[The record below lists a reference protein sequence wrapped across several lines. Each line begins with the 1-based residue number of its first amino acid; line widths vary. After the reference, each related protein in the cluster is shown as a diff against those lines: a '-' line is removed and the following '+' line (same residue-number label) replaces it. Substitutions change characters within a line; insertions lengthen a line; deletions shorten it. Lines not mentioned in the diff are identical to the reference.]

1 MRVSVVI
8 PTYRRP
14 EALGRCLDALAHQ
27 SRGPEEIIV
36 VARREDTASQEC
48 ASERDQSI
56 RFVPIDVPI
65 GKPGFVAALNAGI
78 DASHGEIVCLTD
90 DDAEP
95 HSDWIARILATF
107 ESDPSI
113 GAVGGRDWVYHGN
126 RLEGGQATAVGTV
139 SWWGRV
145 IGKHHLGVG
154 DPRDVAVLKGV
165 NLSVRGELARQIGF
179 DTRLRGR
186 TTEHHSELGL
196 CLRLLRMGFRI
207 VYDPAIAVDHR
218 PQPRLDEA
226 REFSPR
232 QAHDAAYNETL
243 ALLEHLSRTGRLA
256 HLLWTTCVGTR
267 TTPGFAQAARSRLRR
282 EDHQLQHLAGN
293 LKGRA
298 LAIWTHLSSRGG
310 RTPGRNRPWTS
321 SENGSAD
328 TLRVLAIAHSPSAGA
343 RAQQLLEEIPH
354 TQILEPS
361 RSSRSTAPS
370 AAWSV
375 LRSRAKVLYLVD
387 VGKTTVPAAVI
398 GRLTRKRV
406 IVDTGDATFALARS
420 LGDRSRFGLA
430 VVGAGEQ
437 LALRSAHEIVVRGRA
452 HSAHVP
458 RPSTHIPDLAPP
470 GAAPAETHELRA
482 ALALQDAYVVGLV
495 GSLILS
501 PRLRISYGW
510 DLIEAL
516 PRTDSSVLALIV
528 GDGSGLEVLRQRAIT
543 LGVFDRCRFVGRV
556 PAERISEYVSA
567 MDVAIST
574 QTNDLV
580 GQVRTTAKLP
590 LYLACG
596 CPVLASHVGEAAL
609 LLGPL
614 GWTLPYEGVLDRS
627 YPARLADAIETWR
640 LDPDGQAAR
649 RQAAL
654 ALAASA
660 FDPQVMRDGI
670 AQVLD
675 RVSG

>member
-14 EALGRCLDALAHQ
+14 EALRRCLDALERQ
-27 SRGPEEIIV
+27 SRAPDEIIV

-48 ASERDQSI
+48 VSGRRQPI
-56 RFVPIDVPI
+56 RFVPIDVPF
-65 GKPGFVAALNAGI
+65 GRPGFVAALNAGV
-78 DASHGEIVCLTD
+78 DASRGEIVCLTD

-95 HSDWIARILATF
+95 QPDWIVRILATF
-107 ESDPSI
+107 DSDPSI
-113 GAVGGRDWVYHGN
+113 GGVGGRDWVYHGN
-126 RLEGGQATAVGTV
+126 RLEGGEATTVGTV

-145 IGKHHLGVG
+145 IGRHHLGVG

-165 NLSVRGELARQIGF
+165 NLSVRGELIRRIRF
-179 DTRLRGR
+179 DARLRGG

-196 CLRLLRMGFRI
+196 CLSLLRMGFRI

-232 QAHDAAYNETL
+232 QVRDAAYNETL
-243 ALLEHLSRTGRLA
+243 ALLEHLTRGGRLA
-256 HLLWTTCVGTR
+256 HLLWTTSIGTR
-267 TTPGFAQAARSRLRR
+267 TTPGFAQAARSLPRRGDSKLQLLAANLIGRGQAAWTYLRPR
-282 EDHQLQHLAGN
+282 KRRMPDGNRSWSFEDGS
-293 LKGRA
+293 
-298 LAIWTHLSSRGG
+298 TD
-310 RTPGRNRPWTS
+310 TPC
-321 SENGSAD
+321 
-328 TLRVLAIAHSPSAGA
+328 VLAVAHSPSAGA
-343 RAQQLLEEIPH
+343 RAEQLLEEVPN
-354 TQILEPS
+354 TQIVKPS
-361 RSSRSTAPS
+361 PGSRGMAPS
-370 AAWSV
+370 AAWLV

-398 GRLTRKRV
+398 GRLTGKRV
-406 IVDTGDATFALARS
+406 ILDTGDATFALARS
-420 LGDRSRFGLA
+420 LGDRSRLGLA

-452 HSAHVP
+452 HSAYVP
-458 RPSTHIPDLAPP
+458 RPSTHIPDLAPA
-470 GAAPAETHELRA
+470 GAAPAEADELRV
-482 ALALQDAYVVGLV
+482 ALNLRNAYVVGLV

-516 PRTDSSVLALIV
+516 PHTDSSVVALIV
-528 GDGSGLEVLRQRAIT
+528 GDGSGLEVLQQRAST

-556 PAERISEYVSA
+556 PAEHVSEYVSA

-627 YPARLADAIETWR
+627 YPKRLADAIEAWR
-640 LDPDGQAAR
+640 LDPEGKTAR

-654 ALAASA
+654 DLAASA
-660 FDPQVMRDGI
+660 FDPQVMRNGI
-670 AQVLD
+670 AQLLARASD
-675 RVSG
+675 

>member
-1 MRVSVVI
+1 M
-8 PTYRRP
+8 
-14 EALGRCLDALAHQ
+14 
-27 SRGPEEIIV
+27 

-48 ASERDQSI
+48 VSERPQPI
-56 RFVPIDVPI
+56 RFVPIDVPF

-78 DASHGEIVCLTD
+78 DASHGGIVCLTD

-95 HSDWIARILATF
+95 RSDWIARVLATF
-107 ESDPSI
+107 ESDPLI
-113 GAVGGRDWVYHGN
+113 GAVGGRDWVYHGS
-126 RLEGGQATAVGTV
+126 RLEEGEATTVGTV

-145 IGKHHLGVG
+145 VGKHHLGVG

-165 NLSVRGELARQIGF
+165 NLSVRGELVRRIRF
-179 DTRLRGR
+179 DARLRGG

-196 CLRLLRMGFRI
+196 CLSLLRLGFRI

-243 ALLEHLSRTGRLA
+243 ALLEHLSPLGRLA
-256 HLLWTTCVGTR
+256 HLLWTTSIGTR
-267 TTPGFAQAARSRLRR
+267 PTPGFAQAARSLLRR
-282 EDHQLQHLAGN
+282 GDPQLQHLAAN

-298 LAIWTHLSSRGG
+298 LAIWTHLSSREG
-310 RTPGRNRPWTS
+310 RTPGEDRPWTS
-321 SENGSAD
+321 SENGSGD
-328 TLRVLAIAHSPSAGA
+328 TMHVLVVAHSPSAGA

-361 RSSRSTAPS
+361 RNSRSMTLSAP
-370 AAWSV
+370 WRV
-375 LRSRAKVLYLVD
+375 LRSGAKVLYLVD
-387 VGKTTVPAAVI
+387 VGKSTVPAAVI
-398 GRLTRKRV
+398 GRLTGKRV

-420 LGDRSRFGLA
+420 LGDRSRVGLA
-430 VVGAGEQ
+430 IVGAGEQ
-437 LALRSAHEIVVRGRA
+437 LALRSAHAIVVRGRA

-458 RPSTHIPDLAPP
+458 RPSIHIPDLPP
-470 GAAPAETHELRA
+470 TGAAPTEADELRV
-482 ALALQDAYVVGLV
+482 ALDLRNAYVVGLV

-510 DLIEAL
+510 DLVEAL
-516 PRTDSSVLALIV
+516 PHTDPSVVALIV
-528 GDGSGLEVLRQRAIT
+528 GDGSGLEALQQRASA
-543 LGVFDRCRFVGRV
+543 LGVLDRCRFVGRV
-556 PAERISEYVSA
+556 PVERVSEYVGA

-590 LYLACG
+590 LYLTCG
-596 CPVLASHVGEAAL
+596 CPVLASHVGEAAV

-614 GWTLPYEGVLDRS
+614 GWTIHYEGVVDRS
-627 YPARLADAIETWR
+627 YPARLAEAIEAWR
-640 LDPDGQAAR
+640 LDPAGKAAR

-654 ALAASA
+654 ELAASA
-660 FDPQVMRDGI
+660 FDPQIMREEI
-670 AQVLD
+670 AQLLA
-675 RVSG
+675 RPRN

>member
-14 EALGRCLDALAHQ
+14 EALGRCLDALARQ

-48 ASERDQSI
+48 ASERQQPI
-56 RFVPIDVPI
+56 RFVPIDVPF

-78 DASHGEIVCLTD
+78 DASRGEIVCLTD
-90 DDAEP
+90 DDSEP
-95 HSDWIARILATF
+95 HSDWIARILSTF

-113 GAVGGRDWVYHGN
+113 GAVGGRDWVYHGS
-126 RLEGGQATAVGTV
+126 RLEGGQATTVGTV

-179 DTRLRGR
+179 DARLRGT

-196 CLRLLRMGFRI
+196 CLSLLRMGFRI

-232 QAHDAAYNETL
+232 QVHDAAYNETL
-243 ALLEHLSRTGRLA
+243 ALLEHLSRLGRLA
-256 HLLWTTCVGTR
+256 HLLWTTSVGTR
-267 TTPGFAQAARSRLRR
+267 ATPGFAQAARSLLRQR
-282 EDHQLQHLAGN
+282 DSGLQQLVAN
-293 LKGRA
+293 LKGRI
-298 LAIWTHLSSRGG
+298 LAIRTYLGSREGG
-310 RTPGRNRPWTS
+310 TPDGNRPWTS
-321 SENGSAD
+321 SNGSAD
-328 TLRVLAIAHSPSAGA
+328 TVRVLTVAHSSSAGT
-343 RAQQLLEEIPH
+343 RAEQLLEGIAH
-354 TQILEPS
+354 THIVKPTPGS
-361 RSSRSTAPS
+361 RGMARSTA
-370 AAWSV
+370 WLV

-387 VGKTTVPAAVI
+387 VGKTTAPAAVI

-420 LGDRSRFGLA
+420 LGDRSRLGLA

-437 LALRSAHEIVVRGRA
+437 LALRSAHEIVVRGRN

-458 RPSTHIPDLAPP
+458 RPSTYIPDLPPP
-470 GAAPAETHELRA
+470 GASPTQADELRVM
-482 ALALQDAYVVGLV
+482 LNLRDAYVVGLV

-510 DLIEAL
+510 DLVEAL
-516 PRTDSSVLALIV
+516 PHTDPSVVALIV
-528 GDGSGLEVLRQRAIT
+528 GDGSGLEVLQQRASA

-556 PAERISEYVSA
+556 PAERVSEYVGA

-580 GQVRTTAKLP
+580 GQVRTTGKLP

-614 GWTLPYEGVLDRS
+614 GWTIPYDGVLDRS
-627 YPARLADAIETWR
+627 YPARLATAIEAWR
-640 LDPDGQAAR
+640 LDPDGKATRQ
-649 RQAAL
+649 QAAL
-654 ALAASA
+654 DLAGAA
-660 FDPQVMRDGI
+660 FDPDAMRSKV
-670 AQVLD
+670 AQLLARASD
-675 RVSG
+675 